1 MRTFFIGAAAIC
13 AVAAAM
19 LVAIYLATS
28 GPTPGRDAP
37 RPAQAPEPVAA
48 PAIPAPPQATL
59 NPFARP
65 DAPAPETIPGP
76 ARLVP
81 PAGTWEA
88 IPVVARASALGPVGG
103 AVGRGLIA
111 LQPQLAACFD
121 PAAEVRF
128 ARQDFTSVRDAE
140 PMEDQGAT
148 ILVLQLDVAP
158 GKVTVVDAPLE
169 TRGEASDA
177 VIVCAQRLLRG
188 RTFELPG
195 MQASGRYRMLH
206 PLSR

>member
-19 LVAIYLATS
+19 LVAIYLATA
-28 GPTPGRDAP
+28 GPTPVTRRAPSDAGARAGRGAGRPCAAP
-37 RPAQAPEPVAA
+37 GHPEPVRA
-48 PAIPAPPQATL
+48 PGR
-59 NPFARP
+59 ARAG
-65 DAPAPETIPGP
+65 DDPGP
-76 ARLVP
+76 GAPRSSL
-81 PAGTWEA
+81 GTWEA
-88 IPVVARASALGPVGG
+88 VPVVARASALGPVGG

-121 PAAEVRF
+121 PASEVRF